1 MNWIRI
7 AVGITRDP
15 RVIALAEAV
24 GVSVPTAT
32 GHVVGVLTSLP
43 EGSDT
48 GDLSGVSDRT
58 LEQWALWSGKRGR
71 FAAAFRAQLCN
82 EQGVVRSWE
91 KHNGSPLRLAKAS
104 SERAKAW
111 RDERKAN
118 RLRTQNE
125 RSSDSV
131 ANASRTVLR
140 DETRRDETNSNK
152 ELRSDDTEAPVVPPR
167 KRSGKKAAPERAFPY
182 FGADDR
188 ARALAA
194 FRKLGDYNAGRIINA
209 VGFAYRPATDPEH
222 IPHEYVSLGVEDY
235 CGLVSRGR
243 SAPFASPE
251 DCAKRLLV
259 LASNCHRH
267 ETGGDPVARVD
278 ANMLAIHGHAQKAAA

>member
-1 MNWIRI
+1 MARIRTI
-7 AVGITRDP
+7 KPEFWHDEKLAPCDPLTRLVFLGLISAADDFG
-15 RVIALAEAV
+15 RVLDNV
-24 GVSVPTAT
+24 R
-32 GHVVGVLTSLP
+32 VLDAFMFP
-43 EGSDT
+43 ET
-48 GDLSGVSDRT
+48 
-58 LEQWALWSGKRGR
+58 
-71 FAAAFRAQLCN
+71 
-82 EQGVVRSWE
+82 
-91 KHNGSPLRLAKAS
+91 
-104 SERAKAW
+104 
-111 RDERKAN
+111 
-118 RLRTQNE
+118 
-125 RSSDSV
+125 SDSV
-131 ANASRTVLR
+131 REPLANLSRMGRIQRGKTASGQRIIQIVNWDRHQKVDKPQPKMAFPEIIEVIEVTPIRESFANHSRTDREPL
-140 DETRRDETNSNK
+140 
-152 ELRSDDTEAPVVPPR
+152 APHTTDPDLHTTDPDHSPPR
-167 KRSGKKAAPERAFPY
+167 KRSGKKSAPERAFPY

-194 FRKLGDYNAGRIINA
+194 FRKLGDYHAGRIINA